1 MSLNKTA
8 TNTTKDLTA
17 NVGKIYSN
25 NNLKIRT
32 PTQEGIVSFQSYIPS
47 SIIADN
53 PSDLTITD
61 STFFYRL
68 HSTGANELQLSII
81 FSIDFNMLLQG
92 GTSRAFTFSLPSGI
106 ETVAVVGNV
115 GTGYL
120 YQNAIST
127 APNKLIPIVSQVT
140 NPSTTSVRVVFENP
154 NQTVF
159 ELGPSGVRGE
169 IVIRKF

>member
-32 PTQEGIVSFQSYIPS
+32 PTQEGIVSFQSYSPS
-47 SIIADN
+47 SITTDN

-92 GTSRAFTFSLPSGI
+92 GTSRAFTFSLPTGI
-106 ETVAVVGNV
+106 ETIAVVENV

-127 APNKLIPIVSQVT
+127 APNKLIPIVSEIT
-140 NPSTTSVRVVFENP
+140 NPSTTSVRVVFSNP
-154 NQTVF
+154 NQSLF

-169 IVIRKF
+169 VIIRKF